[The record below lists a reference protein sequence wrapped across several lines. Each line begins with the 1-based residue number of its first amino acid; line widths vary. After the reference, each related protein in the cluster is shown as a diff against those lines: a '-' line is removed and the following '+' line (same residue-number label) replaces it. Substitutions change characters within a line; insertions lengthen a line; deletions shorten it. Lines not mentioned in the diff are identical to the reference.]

1 MLMQNNPSPPRR
13 RESRKRANV
22 VLIFSGFPS
31 ARERRKICWLF
42 AIPLG
47 LACTAAFAQSAPRGS
62 EEKFPGRPVR
72 FLIPFAAAGSNDV
85 VARILAHK
93 LTERWKQQ
101 VVADNRAGANGI
113 IGIDMVA
120 KAPAD
125 GYTLLIASTT
135 YTMNPSLYKLP
146 FDPVKDL
153 APVSL
158 IAEGPLMLCSHP
170 GFAPRNV
177 AELIALARSKPGQLQ
192 YASSGAGGIAHLAGV
207 LFERTAGVTLL
218 HIPYK
223 GSGAGVIDAV
233 SGQVPLIFSSVSPV
247 LPFVKNGRLRVLG
260 MGGLKR
266 SSFLPETPTIAEA
279 GVPGYESNMWWGIMA
294 PGRTPK
300 ATIQR
305 LNRDIRQAIDAR
317 DVQERFAN
325 LGMEIRVSAPEEF
338 SKIVASDI
346 GKWSAIIKDAKLD
359 VGGAP

>member
-1 MLMQNNPSPPRR
+1 MYLTWFAASLLI
-13 RESRKRANV
+13 
-22 VLIFSGFPS
+22 VLTG
-31 ARERRKICWLF
+31 
-42 AIPLG
+42 
-47 LACTAAFAQSAPRGS
+47 AAPAQAAPDVKN
-62 EEKFPGRPVR
+62 EIYPNHPVR

-85 VARILAHK
+85 VARILGQK
-93 LTERWKQQ
+93 LTELWKQQ

-135 YTMNPSLYKLP
+135 FTMNPSLYKLP
-146 FDPVKDL
+146 FDPVRDF

-170 GFAPRNV
+170 GFAARNV
-177 AELIALARSKPGQLQ
+177 VELIALARAKPGQLQ
-192 YASSGAGGIAHLAGV
+192 YASSGLGGIAHLAGV
-207 LFERTAGVTLL
+207 LFEKSAGVTLL
-218 HIPYK
+218 HVPYK

-233 SGQVPLIFSSVSPV
+233 SGQLPLIFSSVSPV
-247 LPFVKNGRLRVLG
+247 LPFVKSGRLRVLG
-260 MGGLKR
+260 IGGLKR
-266 SSFLPETPTIAEA
+266 SNFLPEAPTIAES
-279 GVPGYESNMWWGIMA
+279 GVPGYESNMWWGIMV
-294 PGRTPK
+294 PGKTPK
-300 ATIQR
+300 ATIQK

-338 SKIVASDI
+338 AKIVASDI